1 MSFLERMKDKIEIDT
16 HVNQDKQN
24 KRKRKSKSRRRQK
37 IKKINEVLKKNDNP
51 LSLNTTKNYREKGF
65 YSTKDWLKL
74 RFAVLVKY
82 GRTCMLCKET
92 EGPMH
97 VDHIIPK
104 SRAPQLALAMSNLQV
119 LCRACNIGKSDS
131 NDTDFRP
138 NS

>member
-1 MSFLERMKDKIEIDT
+1 MSFLERRKDKLELEISK
-16 HVNQDKQN
+16 NNN
-24 KRKRKSKSRRRQK
+24 KVINRENRSKIKRRIKRQK
-37 IKKINEVLKKNDNP
+37 INRVLKKDDNYT
-51 LSLNTTKNYREKGF
+51 SLDTTTNYREKGF
-65 YSTKDWLKL
+65 YRSKDWLKL

-82 GRTCMLCKET
+82 GRTCMLCRET

-119 LCRACNIGKSDS
+119 LCRACNVGKGDS

-138 NS
+138 K